1 LLLGWKVIG
10 GGMKKPFDCVEM
22 KHNAARKIQKELKGK
37 SIEEKLAYWN
47 KEYQKQKK
55 SICRE

>member
-1 LLLGWKVIG
+1 
-10 GGMKKPFDCVEM
+10 MSEKKPFDCVEM
-22 KHNAARKIQKELKGK
+22 KHNAARKIKKELKGK

-55 SICRE
+55 SKVSAVNQAG